1 MTQED
6 KQALRNRLYDSHKIG
21 DYKQDDPFVG
31 IFFDDL
37 VELMD
42 DYKNGKL

>member
-1 MTQED
+1 MTQEE
-6 KQALRNRLYDSHKIG
+6 KQSLKDRLYGSHTIG

-31 IFFDDL
+31 IYFDSL

-42 DYKNGKL
+42 DYKNGNL

>member
-6 KQALRNRLYDSHKIG
+6 KQTLRDRLYNAHEIAE
-21 DYKQDDPFVG
+21 YHQDDPFVG
-31 IFFDDL
+31 IYFDSL

>member
-1 MTQED
+1 MTREN
-6 KQALRNRLYDSHKIG
+6 KQALRDRLYEAHRIA
-21 DYKQDDPFVG
+21 DYEQDDPFVG
-31 IFFDDL
+31 IYFDSL

>member
-1 MTQED
+1 MKKED
-6 KQALRNRLYDSHKIG
+6 KQALRDRLCEAHSIG
-21 DYKQDDPFVG
+21 DYEQDDPFVG
-31 IFFDDL
+31 IYFDSL

>member
-6 KQALRNRLYDSHKIG
+6 KQALRDRLYDAHSIG

-31 IFFDDL
+31 IYFDSL
-37 VELMD
+37 VDLMD